1 MDSPWATVRAGW
13 NIFDT
18 LDVNDDLCRHM
29 YQDELIE
36 RDEWDKMK
44 LTNAQNSDKVR
55 QLLFDILPS
64 KDDSWRK
71 FSNILIRT
79 SQGHFLEKLKKQE
92 KYLEESEKADNIV
105 ECQISKEH
113 IRSLSPKISH
123 KWRSVARSLGP
134 GYILEDYEI
143 EIIAAKP
150 GTDEDRCSAMLSKW
164 VDRAKDHATILELV
178 RVLVHHEI
186 GLSDAAKNVFGKD
199 IVRQCRQLSEKRP

>member
-79 SQGHFLEKLKKQE
+79 SQGHFLEKLKKQGNAGVWLF
-92 KYLEESEKADNIV
+92 Y
-105 ECQISKEH
+105 
-113 IRSLSPKISH
+113 
-123 KWRSVARSLGP
+123 RSVSTVNCKVLIFG
-134 GYILEDYEI
+134 G
-143 EIIAAKP
+143 
-150 GTDEDRCSAMLSKW
+150 CQKW
-164 VDRAKDHATILELV
+164 
-178 RVLVHHEI
+178 
-186 GLSDAAKNVFGKD
+186 
-199 IVRQCRQLSEKRP
+199 